1 YNIII
6 AVLPKSK
13 YSILFIV
20 VIIKNILYSFF
31 NIKIKLI
38 VSISSGALIFK
49 YNIYLNNI
57 IVSTFYNKKNSI
69 F

>member
-6 AVLPKSK
+6 AVLFKSK

-20 VIIKNILYSFF
+20 VIIKNIFYSFF
-31 NIKIKLI
+31 NIRIRLI
-38 VSISSGALIFK
+38 VSISSSTLTFK

-57 IVSTFYNKKNSI
+57 IVSVFYNRKNNI